1 MDDQTVQVAT
11 PSRAARR
18 VLTFGV
24 GLMGA
29 AVCLGAA
36 ALLLRA
42 GPAVSA
48 TAAGWLAGMDHAG
61 SVLDDGLGAIA
72 LRRIAHLGGLGP
84 APALRL
90 LQLMVVALVLGGVV
104 RAAWQ
109 LRGPGTAALALAMVL
124 AWPASRQ
131 ALQTL
136 SVEGVMAACS
146 VWLVAGWLSAA
157 EMPLRAAMLSA
168 LSLTILVL
176 VHPVGLAAAPCLAL
190 ALLLAPGPAPS
201 PHGNQPPLLAVRP
214 LWLPWVLSVAGAL
227 ALLSAGLPTGS
238 IKTIWV
244 HAIGT
249 LRAPVSGLHLGVLA
263 SLPVLGP
270 LVALGAQVPAPLLL
284 LAVGPGVRARLQRHR
299 PESLVALVA
308 AAWLCVAASIGLPV
322 PDSLD
327 LLVVLA
333 PLLCVLAASTVWDLG
348 QSALQAPGW
357 SSRVSAG
364 VLALALIAAWG
375 ADARLGRDDRRSG
388 LGHLPGLLRFTSP
401 LRPALLT
408 PEDAALL
415 ASHLEPTAILPGQTG
430 GSRVA
435 DALKVVDPGLKTA
448 SFGPA
453 YTAALILL
461 PARRSSPVDE
471 AFAQA
476 GLRIACTASGDNC
489 LYRLRGRPDTRR

>member
-1 MDDQTVQVAT
+1 MDEPIAPAPTH
-11 PSRAARR
+11 SRAAQHI
-18 VLTFGV
+18 LTIGV
-24 GLMGA
+24 SLMVA
-29 AVCLGAA
+29 AVCLATA

-48 TAAGWLAGMDHAG
+48 TAAGWLQGMEHTG
-61 SVLDDGLGAIA
+61 TVLDDGLGAIA
-72 LRRIAHLGGLGP
+72 LRRIAHLGSLG
-84 APALRL
+84 AGTAVRL
-90 LQLMVVALVLGGVV
+90 LQLLVAASLLGGVV
-104 RAAWQ
+104 RAAWR
-109 LRGPGTAALALAMVL
+109 LRGPWTAALAFAMVL

-136 SVEGVMAACS
+136 SVEGVLAACS
-146 VWLVAGWLSAA
+146 VWLAGAWLSAA
-157 EMPLRAAMLSA
+157 ETPLRSALLGA
-168 LSLTILVL
+168 LSLAILVL

-201 PHGNQPPLLAVRP
+201 PHGNPPPLLAVRP
-214 LWLPWVLSVAGAL
+214 LWLPWVLCVAGTL
-227 ALLSAGLPTGS
+227 ALLGAGLPSGS
-238 IKTIWV
+238 IKTIWM
-244 HAIGT
+244 HAIGL
-249 LRAPVSGLHLGVLA
+249 LRAPVSGLRIGLFA

-270 LVALGAQVPAPLLL
+270 LVALGAQVPLPLLL
-284 LAVGPGVRARLQRHR
+284 LSLGPGLRAAQQRHR
-299 PESLVALVA
+299 SESLVALIA

-357 SSRVSAG
+357 SSRVSAV
-364 VLALALIAAWG
+364 VLALALVAAWW
-375 ADARLGRDDRRSG
+375 ADARLGRDDRRNG
-388 LGHLPGLLRFTSP
+388 VGHIPGVLAFTSP

-408 PEDAALL
+408 PEDASLL
-415 ASHLEPTAILPGQTG
+415 AAHLEPTAILPGQTG

-435 DALKVVDPGLKTA
+435 DALKVFEPTLKTA
-448 SFGPA
+448 SYGPA

-471 AFAQA
+471 AFAQV
-476 GLRIACTASGDNC
+476 GLRVACTASGDNC
-489 LYRLRGRPDTRR
+489 LYRLRGRPDSHR